1 MSKTYPAALWITA
14 AEVLCAT
21 PCELIYAYL
30 VPSAAAAAVTL
41 YDGLDTEGKIIATLE
56 QAAKTSI
63 AFDPPEPILCSQ
75 GLYAGSFTNVTGIL
89 VVYRPFIQYQAKE
102 T

>member
-1 MSKTYPAALWITA
+1 MLGPYPAAKWITA
-14 AEVLCAT
+14 AEILSAT

-30 VPSAAAAAVTL
+30 VPSAAAAAATL
-41 YDGLDTEGKIIATLE
+41 YDGLDTEGKVIATLE

-63 AFDPPEPILCSQ
+63 PFDPPQPLLCNQ

-89 VVYRPFIQYQAKE
+89 VVYRPLNQRQGKE